1 MSTKEEILELL
12 TERQGDYYSG
22 EEIARRLS
30 VSRAAVCKAVR
41 NLRNEGYAIDGV
53 TRRGYSLSDGI
64 DPLSI
69 RGIRG
74 RLRPELQTMEISVLP
89 LAASTNAILHERAG
103 EGAPQWSLLLAE
115 EQSSG
120 RGRNQRSFFS
130 PKDTGVYMSLLLRPK
145 NYTAD
150 QAVRITVMA
159 AVAVCEAIEEI
170 SGEETAIKW
179 VNDIFMRGKKVCGI
193 LTEGTVSIENGRLD
207 YAVLGIGINLY
218 EPKEGFP
225 RELRPVAGAVFPKA
239 RKDGKTRLI
248 SSFLNRFFESYADPL
263 SADYSTRYRNRSLV
277 IGRHVRLI
285 SGDRESEVLVK
296 GIDDE
301 CRLQVEYPDGHEEAC
316 CSGEISFQLES
327 KRKRTA

>member
-12 TERQGDYYSG
+12 TERQGGYYSG

-263 SADYSTRYRNRSLV
+263 SADYPTRYRNRSLV

-285 SGDRESEVLVK
+285 SGGRESEVLVK

-316 CSGEISFQLES
+316 CSGEISLQLES